1 MLFIADQHHLG
12 DLEGVVNQYGKHKTI
27 RLLGDVSPNQEHVG
41 AEKEVEEGS
50 SLLKR
55 CQIAFKDREGIS
67 KYQEL
72 TFAQK
77 KQAHERGMQ
86 EADEGLFN
94 EFVAY
99 YGAGPIFNLVRKHYV
114 NHFVRSRVICLHGN
128 ESLLD
133 HAQQIVYKRI
143 AAEQGLP
150 NRAVMKHIVD
160 FLRER
165 KGNVFELLAE
175 HLGDCGIQNAR
186 EFVLNHLQ
194 VSNYGMKIPTSLT
207 VFKGHPKRKRF
218 AFKDS
223 IYWERKDNAVL
234 IYVPYFNDETE
245 RYAALAQIRELEKF
259 VGKAEQKHVLIGYH
273 GNPFPNLME
282 DKRLHAR
289 VDHNLSVIQAVVD
302 AVTRAKGDHQDMKI
316 LCGHL
321 HSSNPEYCWP
331 GRENIL
337 IYPMGTQEIVH
348 FNTQTG
354 NMKKEDV

>member
-1 MLFIADQHHLG
+1 MLFITDQHHLG
-12 DLEGVVNQYGKHKTI
+12 DLEGIVNQYGRHKTI
-27 RLLGDVSPNQEHVG
+27 RLLGDVSPNQENVG
-41 AEKEVEEGS
+41 AEREVEEGS

-55 CQIAFKDREGIS
+55 CQMAFKHLKGMSR
-67 KYQEL
+67 YQEL
-72 TFAQK
+72 TFEQK
-77 KQAHERGMQ
+77 KEAHEQGIRS
-86 EADEGLFN
+86 ADEGLFS

-114 NHFVRSRVICLHGN
+114 NYFVRSKVICLHGN
-128 ESLLD
+128 EGLLD
-133 HAQQIVYKRI
+133 HTQQIVYERI

-150 NRAVMKHIVD
+150 NRDVMKHIVD

-194 VSNYGMKIPTSLT
+194 VSNYGRRLPTSLT
-207 VFKGHPKRKRF
+207 VFKGHPERKRF
-218 AFKDS
+218 SFRES
-223 IYWERKDNAVL
+223 ICWERKDNAVL
-234 IYVPYFNDETE
+234 IYVPYFNDEAE
-245 RYAALAQIRELEKF
+245 CYAALAQVRELEKF

-273 GNPFPNLME
+273 GNPFPNLMD

-289 VDHNLSVIQAVVD
+289 VDHNLPVIQAVVD
-302 AVTRAKGDHQDMKI
+302 AVTRAKGEQQEIRI

-321 HSSNPEYCWP
+321 HRSNPEYHWP

-354 NMKKEDV
+354 NIKKEDV

>member
-41 AEKEVEEGS
+41 AEREEGS

-55 CQIAFKDREGIS
+55 CQMAFKQMEGMS
-67 KYQEL
+67 RYQEL
-72 TFAQK
+72 TFEQK
-77 KQAHERGMQ
+77 KEAHERGIQ
-86 EADEGLFN
+86 TADEGLFN

-128 ESLLD
+128 EKLLD
-133 HAQQIVYKRI
+133 HTQGIVYDRI
-143 AAEQGLP
+143 TAEQGLP
-150 NRAVMKHIVD
+150 NRAVMRFIID
-160 FLRER
+160 FLREK
-165 KGNVFELLAE
+165 KGNIYELLAE
-175 HLGDCGIQNAR
+175 HLGECGIQNAR
-186 EFVLNHLQ
+186 KFMLKYLK
-194 VSNYGMKIPTSLT
+194 VSNYDMKIPTSLT

-218 AFKDS
+218 AFRDS
-223 IYWERKDNAVL
+223 ISWEKKDNTVL

-245 RYAALAQIRELEKF
+245 RYAALAQIRELERF
-259 VGKAEQKHVLIGYH
+259 VGKSKQRHVLIGYH
-273 GNPFPNLME
+273 GNPFPNLMD
-282 DKRLHAR
+282 DKRLHER
-289 VDHNLSVIQAVVD
+289 VDHNLAVIQSVVD
-302 AVTRAKGDHQDMKI
+302 AVTRAKGEQQEIRI

-321 HSSNPEYCWP
+321 HRSNPEYHWP

-337 IYPMGTQEIVH
+337 IYPVGTQEIVH

-354 NMKKEDV
+354 NMKKEEI